1 MPNRIIK
8 ESICTSDNI
17 DRLTPFQEN
26 VFIRLMVNC
35 DDFGR
40 FDARPK
46 ILSSRLFPLKSI
58 SPEDME
64 EALNALISADL
75 VTVYMVGDH
84 PFLFMNTW
92 ERHQQRRAAKSKF
105 PSPDEGIIEQKKTD
119 DINCDQMISDEC
131 KCPRNRNRESLFEN
145 RESSSLSEGFI
156 DDDEAHKLQNDH
168 DRILDAA
175 KDAGF
180 KGSNSENAALLRFYA
195 DYGLEKVLEG
205 ISACMEHSAPN
216 IAYLGAVLKG
226 NKNKPSGK
234 PSGRVLPAQ
243 DFQQR
248 DYSEV
253 QKQLEKEQHNHIV
266 EMLCRNNGLWD
277 EINNC
282 PVEGWRAKLD
292 QLEAEGR
299 AAQ

>member
-1 MPNRIIK
+1 MMPNRIIK

-17 DRLTPFQEN
+17 DQLTPFQEN

-46 ILSSRLFPLKSI
+46 ILSSRLFPLKDI
-58 SPEDME
+58 SPEEMD
-64 EALNALISADL
+64 EALKALISADL
-75 VTVYMVGDH
+75 VTVYTVGDR

-92 ERHQQRRAAKSKF
+92 ERHQQKRAAKSKY
-105 PSPDEGIIEQKKTD
+105 PSPDEGIIDQKSASDSTCNQLISN
-119 DINCDQMISDEC
+119 DI

-145 RESSSLSEGFI
+145 RESSSLSDGFL
-156 DDDEAHKLQNDH
+156 DDDEAHQLQNDH
-168 DRILDAA
+168 NRILDAA

-195 DYGLEKVLEG
+195 DFGLEKVLEG

-226 NKNKPSGK
+226 NKSKPAGKPSGK
-234 PSGRVLPAQ
+234 VLPFQ
-243 DFQQR
+243 DFAQR
-248 DYSEV
+248 DYSGVEDKLMADLAKEMEEFKKNHPDSESEV
-253 QKQLEKEQHNHIV
+253 ALK
-266 EMLCRNNGLWD
+266 
-277 EINNC
+277 
-282 PVEGWRAKLD
+282 
-292 QLEAEGR
+292 
-299 AAQ
+299 

>member
-17 DRLTPFQEN
+17 DQLTPFQEN
-26 VFIRLMVNC
+26 AFIRLMVNC

-46 ILSSRLFPLKSI
+46 ILAARLFPLKDI
-58 SPEDME
+58 TPELME
-64 EALNALISADL
+64 ETLKALISADL
-75 VTVYMVGDH
+75 VTIYKVGDR
-84 PFLFMNTW
+84 PFLFMNKW
-92 ERHQQRRAAKSKF
+92 RNHQQMRATKSKY
-105 PSPDEGIIEQKKTD
+105 PSPEEGIIEQKKPDDVSCNQLISD
-119 DINCDQMISDEC
+119 DIKSH
-131 KCPRNRNRESLFEN
+131 RNRNRESLFDN
-145 RESSSLSEGFI
+145 RESSSLSDGFI
-156 DDDEAHKLQNDH
+156 DDDEAQKIQKDH

-195 DYGLEKVLEG
+195 DFGLEKVLEG

-226 NKNKPSGK
+226 NKSKPSGK
-234 PSGRVLPAQ
+234 PSGKVLPAQ
-243 DFQQR
+243 DFSQR

-253 QKQLEKEQHNHIV
+253 QKQIEKEQHDHIV

-299 AAQ
+299 AAK